1 MGPFGP
7 QAPVVVGHRGAP
19 RRAPEN
25 TAASF
30 AAAAADGATWVELDA
45 RRCADGLVVAH
56 DPVTAGGVVLIDRT
70 VADLAALG
78 VEELSGV
85 LAGLPAGLG
94 VDVELKNLPG
104 EPDADDD
111 EALAAQVAPL
121 LVAAAAVRPV
131 VATSFN
137 PATVAAVGEHAPGVP
152 RGFLSGPGLKAVA
165 ALDVATEI
173 GASVLCPHVD
183 APGLD
188 DAVAEIRAA
197 GLAVLVWTVDDP
209 ARAVAL
215 AAAGADAL
223 CTNDPALLVA
233 ALAAATDPA

>member
-7 QAPVVVGHRGAP
+7 EGPVVVGHRGAP

-85 LAGLPAGLG
+85 LAGLPPGLG

-121 LVAAAAVRPV
+121 LVAAAAARPV

-137 PATVAAVGEHAPGVP
+137 PGTVAAMGEHASGIA
-152 RGFLSGPGLKAVA
+152 RGFLSGPGLKPLA
-165 ALDVATEI
+165 ALEVAGEV
-173 GASVLCPHVD
+173 GATVLCPHVD

-188 DAVAEIRAA
+188 GAVAEIRAA

-209 ARAVAL
+209 ARATAL

-223 CTNDPALLVA
+223 CTNDPALLVH
-233 ALAAATDPA
+233 ALR

>member
-1 MGPFGP
+1 MGPFAGAP
-7 QAPVVVGHRGAP
+7 GSPAPVVVGHRGAP
-19 RRAPEN
+19 LRAREN
-25 TAASF
+25 TAAAF
-30 AAAAADGATWVELDA
+30 VAAAAEGATWVELDA
-45 RRCADGLVVAH
+45 RRCGDGLVVHH
-56 DPVTAGGVVLIDRT
+56 DPVTPDGAPLIERT
-70 VADLAALG
+70 VAQLAALG
-78 VEELSGV
+78 VEELGGV
-85 LAGLPAGLG
+85 LAGLPEGLG

-111 EALAAQVAPL
+111 ETLAAQVAPL

-131 VATSFN
+131 IATSFN
-137 PATVAAVGEHAPGVP
+137 PLTVLAAGEHAPRVA

-165 ALDVATEI
+165 ALDVATGI
-173 GASVLCPHVD
+173 GATVLCPHVD

-188 DAVAEIRAA
+188 AAVPEVRAA

-215 AAAGADAL
+215 ATAGADAL

-233 ALAAATDPA
+233 ALR